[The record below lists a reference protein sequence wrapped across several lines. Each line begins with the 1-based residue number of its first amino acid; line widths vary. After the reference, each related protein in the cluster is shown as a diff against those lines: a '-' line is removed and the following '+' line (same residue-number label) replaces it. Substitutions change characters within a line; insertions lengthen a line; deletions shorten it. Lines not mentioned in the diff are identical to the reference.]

1 MYNYNIYILYNI
13 FDNELKNTYIG
24 KTRNWVVRK
33 YQHKRRCNDENDK
46 GYNLKVYKYIR
57 KTGGFEN
64 WKMEKLTEISVE
76 NKNDKLVNNL
86 ELFYIEL
93 YNSKLNTSKPIEW

>member
-1 MYNYNIYILYNI
+1 
-13 FDNELKNTYIG
+13 
-24 KTRNWVVRK
+24 
-33 YQHKRRCNDENDK
+33 
-46 GYNLKVYKYIR
+46 
-57 KTGGFEN
+57 
-64 WKMEKLTEISVE
+64 MEKLTELSVE